1 MLSQSKHIYK
11 QNALYYHPLAR
22 QVQRAIVLRL
32 KNNFSI
38 SATMLI
44 VLITG
49 NLLDAQSRYP
59 ADTLL
64 TSDSLNI
71 VKKAGV
77 LPIALWQRL
86 SYNVPGIG
94 CQFSPS
100 CSNYGSQAIGQH
112 GLIAGSIVTADRIVR
127 CNPFAWHYHLQMKG
141 EFNPTDGRLVDQV
154 VPVQSANN
162 SHKSALLAASFSIVL
177 PGSGRAYAGRPWD
190 GLMGF
195 LMVTFLGTVTQS
207 SYQNDHNILGG
218 IYLSATTIFYF
229 GEIYGAWRTAKYYQ
243 PSKKS

>member
-1 MLSQSKHIYK
+1 MIG
-11 QNALYYHPLAR
+11 
-22 QVQRAIVLRL
+22 ILRL
-32 KNNFSI
+32 KNRFFI
-38 SATMLI
+38 SAITFI

-49 NLLDAQSRYP
+49 NQLNARSRYP

-71 VKKAGV
+71 VTKAGV

-86 SYNVPGIG
+86 SYNLPGLG

-100 CSNYGSQAIGQH
+100 CSNYGSQAIVQH

-127 CNPFAWHYHLQMKG
+127 CNPFAWQYHQQMHG

-154 VPVQSANN
+154 VPVRTANN
-162 SHKSALLAASFSIVL
+162 SDKSALLAASLSIFL

-207 SYQNDHNILGG
+207 SYRNDHNILGG
-218 IYLSATTIFYF
+218 IYLSATTAFYF
-229 GEIYGAWRTAKYYQ
+229 GEIYGAWRTARYYQ
-243 PSKKS
+243 PRGKPTGS

>member
-1 MLSQSKHIYK
+1 M
-11 QNALYYHPLAR
+11 
-22 QVQRAIVLRL
+22 LRL
-32 KNNFSI
+32 MNMSFISSI
-38 SATMLI
+38 VSI

-77 LPIALWQRL
+77 LPIAFWQRL
-86 SYNVPGIG
+86 SYNLPGLG

-100 CSNYGSQAIGQH
+100 CSNYGSQAIVQH
-112 GLIAGSIVTADRIVR
+112 GLIAGSIVTADRIGR
-127 CNPFAWHYHLQMKG
+127 CNPFAWQYHQQIHG
-141 EFNPTDGRLVDQV
+141 EFNPTDGRLIDQV
-154 VPVQSANN
+154 VPIQPAHN
-162 SHKSALLAASFSIVL
+162 SDKSALLAASLSIIL

-195 LMVTFLGTVTQS
+195 LTVTLMGTVTQS

-229 GEIYGAWRTAKYYQ
+229 GEIYGAWRTAKYFQ
-243 PSKKS
+243 PPKKP